1 MFELANSTIAGLA
14 FPQSK
19 EIHVWS
25 VVAPELGA
33 DQLRS
38 TLSPDE
44 LSRSEKFHFEPDRR
58 SFINRRGILRVIL
71 ASYLDTLPASVR
83 FSYNAFGKPSIDGPV
98 QVNNFRFNLSHSA
111 QLLRIAVAINRE
123 VGIDV
128 EVVDES
134 VPIDSVASRVFAPR
148 ELAELKAL
156 PESLRRARFF
166 SCWTRKEAYIKARG
180 LGLSMPLDSI
190 DLSAEPGRSAILVE
204 EAGTNDV
211 VHWRVENLES
221 NAHYST
227 AIAAMGRDWQV
238 LRLTLN
244 YRNGAFEV
252 AGI

>member
-19 EIHVWS
+19 EVHVWS
-25 VVAPELGA
+25 VVAPEIGG
-33 DQLRS
+33 DQWRS
-38 TLSPDE
+38 ILSPDE
-44 LSRSEKFHFEPDRR
+44 LVRSEKFHFEADQR

-83 FSYNAFGKPSIDGPV
+83 FSYNEFGKPSIDGPLK
-98 QVNNFRFNLSHSA
+98 VNNLRFNLSHSA
-111 QLLRIAVAINRE
+111 HLLRIAVAVNRE

-134 VPIDSVASRVFAPR
+134 VPIDSVASKFFAPR
-148 ELAELKAL
+148 EIAALEAL
-156 PESLRRARFF
+156 PESLRRVGFF

-180 LGLSMPLDSI
+180 LGLSMPLDSF
-190 DLSAEPGRSAILVE
+190 DLSAEPGGSVILVE
-204 EAGTNDV
+204 KAGMNDV

-221 NAHYST
+221 GAHYST
-227 AIAAMGRDWQV
+227 AIAAMDRDWQV
-238 LRLTLN
+238 LRLKLN
-244 YRNGAFEV
+244 YRNGGFEV